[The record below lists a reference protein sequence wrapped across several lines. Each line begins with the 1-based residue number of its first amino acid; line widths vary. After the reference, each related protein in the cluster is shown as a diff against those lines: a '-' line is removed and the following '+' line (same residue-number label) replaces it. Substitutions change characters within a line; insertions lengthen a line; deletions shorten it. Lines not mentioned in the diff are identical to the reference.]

1 MISKSVKKNLSIIVD
16 LMLAITIAFVLTWT
30 FFTRLLVQGFSMSP
44 SIANRDIVLV
54 NRLYKNF
61 LTLNRYD
68 VIAFYINDKE
78 SIKRIIGLPG
88 DKIKISSSNIYI
100 NDEKIDE
107 KYMTS
112 SLSSYI
118 DINTIV
124 GEDEYYVLGDNLDS
138 SRDSRFEDIG
148 NIHRSQIIGKVWK
161 VIETK

>member
-1 MISKSVKKNLSIIVD
+1 
-16 LMLAITIAFVLTWT
+16 
-30 FFTRLLVQGFSMSP
+30 MSP